1 MDPAK
6 ALLNH
11 NSGFKGLASGTK
23 RDCLL
28 TFLRRG
34 PSHEGVFR
42 HHEMCDPESPNRAL
56 LGLTRTIGAD
66 PGAGLEL
73 GRRS

>member
-11 NSGFKGLASGTK
+11 NSGSKGLASGIK
-23 RDCLL
+23 RGCIL

-34 PSHEGVFR
+34 PSHEGVSSIK
-42 HHEMCDPESPNRAL
+42 EMCDPESPNPAL
-56 LGLTRTIGAD
+56 LGLTGTIGERTRGPD
-66 PGAGLEL
+66 WN
-73 GRRS
+73 